1 MGLKEMSDERLG
13 QAKKGYS
20 GQKKCR
26 TVKNTVISNQ
36 SGGNVL
42 FVGKSHPGWTH
53 HKKMA
58 NEDILVFPDDSLLW
72 PDTGYQGYLPAAV
85 IMIYQPEKRL
95 KNREGR
101 VEDKFLIDKFLTSRL
116 QVEHAMEV
124 SNLAT

>member
-20 GQKKCR
+20 
-26 TVKNTVISNQ
+26 KNTVISNQ

-58 NEDILVFPDDSLLW
+58 NEDILVFPDGSRLW
-72 PDTGYQGYLPAAV
+72 PDTGYQGYLPVAV

-95 KNREGR
+95 KKQRRQGR
-101 VEDKFLIDKFLTSRL
+101 R
-116 QVEHAMEV
+116 
-124 SNLAT
+124 

>member
-20 GQKKCR
+20 GQKKCH
-26 TVKNTVISNQ
+26 TVKNTVISHQ

-42 FVGKSHPGWTH
+42 FVGNSHPGWTH

-58 NEDILVFPDDSLLW
+58 NEDILVFPDGSRLW
-72 PDTGYQGYLPAAV
+72 PDTGYQGYLPVAV

-101 VEDKFLIDKFLTSRL
+101 VEDKFLIDNFLASRL